1 MYMYFRSGIFSFK
14 FDVYISWSSFLMT
27 SLVGGGGLDTRLSFL
42 ISAQQKFLNCVL
54 HLHLLGFFGLLTI
67 PLVPLLLLFMPN
79 VSLLHA
85 IYDGLLLFIHSFS
98 CSACT
103 HGPPPIQCILDIYV
117 DLDNVISL

>member
-1 MYMYFRSGIFSFK
+1 
-14 FDVYISWSSFLMT
+14 MT

-79 VSLLHA
+79 VFLLHA
-85 IYDGLLLFIHSFS
+85 IYDGLHIIHSFFLLYLH
-98 CSACT
+98 T
-103 HGPPPIQCILDIYV
+103 RTPPSHIQCILDIYV